1 MTSFS
6 WLLGWLPSNY
16 VESISVNQ
24 FISIHKL
31 IVAIISN
38 QKKKLYLKSSATIVF
53 RKISTAK
60 NIKHKISKTEKTSS
74 ESLLNALF

>member
-1 MTSFS
+1 MTSFY

-38 QKKKLYLKSSATIVF
+38 QKKKLYLKSSDTIVF
-53 RKISTAK
+53 RKISIAK
-60 NIKHKISKTEKTSS
+60 NIKHKLWKPEF
-74 ESLLNALF
+74 SLREITFYK